1 MSYLI
6 IFKKL
11 VVLLFKLFNDF
22 TIYFIQIF
30 QDLLRIPNTFQSDI
44 ITAIIALFV
53 VIDPIG
59 NIPLFIALTKK
70 LEKEEHKA
78 ISKTAILTAGILLV
92 IFGVAGSQI
101 LQLFGITIFS
111 FMIAGGILLFIIA
124 IELLTYGEWRFV
136 GNVKEE
142 AGVVPIAFPLLAGPG
157 AITAVIILYQTSGF
171 LITVIS
177 IIIVIAITYVILR
190 MVNPIYKVLGNR
202 GSMIVSRVFAVII
215 AAIAVEYIVEGIKS
229 LFVL

>member
-1 MSYLI
+1 
-6 IFKKL
+6 
-11 VVLLFKLFNDF
+11 LLNDF
-22 TIYFIQIF
+22 TIYFFQIV
-30 QDLLRIPNTFQSDI
+30 QDLLRIPNTIQSDI
-44 ITAIIALFV
+44 VTAVIALFV

-59 NIPLFIALTKK
+59 NIPVFIALTNK
-70 LEKEEHKA
+70 LEKEEQKTV
-78 ISKTAILTAGILLV
+78 SKTAILTAGILLI

-136 GNVKEE
+136 GNVKGE

-177 IIIVIAITYVILR
+177 ILIVIAITYFILR

-215 AAIAVEYIVEGIKS
+215 AAIAVEYIVEGIKNI
-229 LFVL
+229 FVF